1 MVLRLMESWMN
12 QKVWGLFFNPG
23 TLGEG
28 CAGCDVGML
37 CGCGCVYWDPRLVL
51 CVCHEDEDQKVEY
64 NFENGFHSEF
74 LWWCFFLV
82 FLSFFR
88 NFAVVLFSCFSFFLS
103 QGRVSVSTS
112 LGARH

>member
-12 QKVWGLFFNPG
+12 QTVWGLFFNPG

-64 NFENGFHSEF
+64 NFKKVEYILKEVVSFIR
-74 LWWCFFLV
+74 V
-82 FLSFFR
+82 F
-88 NFAVVLFSCFSFFLS
+88 
-103 QGRVSVSTS
+103 
-112 LGARH
+112 